1 MLQQAKPTSECQIPT
16 VASSP
21 AVMMIQYRGPHNY
34 QRELPCLCRHQQI
47 TTCPKIHHA
56 SRKNCVSNREEA
68 RVIHT
73 AVALPGSSASR
84 QTSVVGARSM
94 NLSVVTTL
102 SASPVADSR
111 DLVSA
116 SKRTSSPLA
125 RAYRSVKP

>member
-1 MLQQAKPTSECQIPT
+1 MLQQAKPTSECQMPT

-21 AVMMIQYRGPHNY
+21 AVMMILSSTPHSY
-34 QRELPCLCRHQQI
+34 QRERPCLCRHQQI
-47 TTCPKIHHA
+47 PCHKIHHA